1 MKKLFKKSTDFL
13 IASIMKIACNTQ
25 LASVGKALAAHSVP
39 GGSFVNNKQGGRK
52 MRKISDRLLRKWRAE
67 ALQKIAAFDAMG
79 WPTNKPEYQ
88 YPQRILVLT
97 QVLMDIRLLRKSCK
111 QSSSGSINEQKEDK
125 S

>member
-13 IASIMKIACNTQ
+13 IASTMKNVYSMQ
-25 LASVGKALAAHSVP
+25 LVNVGKALAAHSVP

-97 QVLMDIRLLRKSCK
+97 QVLMDIRLLRKSYEQTSIC
-111 QSSSGSINEQKEDK
+111 SINEQKEDK